1 MPKALQKRGRRM
13 KRKHEDEPEEVST
26 ETSPK
31 RQKPNDDTNGLV
43 AEQNNMSLED
53 TGEDMSGAYP
63 GGADKAFFGVLDEQE
78 QEYFKNADSLLEQN
92 EFPNAE
98 ERAAFLQ
105 SVFKEADDK
114 ALKLAQSQSC
124 SRVLE
129 RLIKLST
136 ASQLKGLFQKFS
148 GK

>member
-1 MPKALQKRGRRM
+1 M
-13 KRKHEDEPEEVST
+13 KRKHEDEPEEVAT

-31 RQKPNDDTNGLV
+31 RQKATHDTNGMV
-43 AEQNNMSLED
+43 SAEQNQMSSIEY
-53 TGEDMSGAYP
+53 GEDMSGAYP
-63 GGADKAFFGVLDEQE
+63 GGAEKAFFGVLDEQE
-78 QEYFKNADSLLEQN
+78 QEFFKNADSLLEQN
-92 EFPNAE
+92 DFPNAE

-105 SVFKEADDK
+105 SVFREADDK

-129 RLIKLST
+129 RLIRLST